1 MRTESDSMGTIE
13 VPDEVYWGAQTARSL
28 IHFNIGEDR
37 MPPELIRAIGI
48 LKKAAALVNN
58 DLGKLPKEKAQLI
71 IAAADEV
78 IAGKLN
84 DHFPLRIWQTG
95 SGTQTNMN
103 ANEVIANRAIELAGG
118 QKGSKKPIH
127 PNDDVNMSQSSNDT
141 FPTAMHIAAAMV
153 LNEKL
158 IPALE
163 ELQAVL
169 DNKSREFANVVKT
182 GRTHLQDATP
192 LTVGQEISGWSS
204 LVGRDLERIRIAIDG
219 LYDLALGGTAVGTG
233 LNTHPEFAE
242 RASKK
247 IAELTQMPFRSH
259 PNKFAALSAHD
270 ELVFASG
277 ALATCAGSLM
287 KIANDVRWLASGPRC
302 GIGEFSIPENE
313 PGSSIMPGKVNPTQC
328 EAVTM
333 VAVQVHGNHAAIAFG
348 GSQGNF
354 ELNVFKP
361 VIIHNFLHSVRL
373 LTDVSGSFV
382 RHCLTG
388 LEVNRAR
395 IDYFVSRSLML
406 VTALSP
412 IIGYDKCAKLA
423 HYAHEHDLS
432 LREANQALKFLSDE
446 EFQKVVRP
454 ETMTKPDEASH
465 AGRRKSPVPTV
476 RS

>member
-1 MRTESDSMGTIE
+1 
-13 VPDEVYWGAQTARSL
+13 
-28 IHFNIGEDR
+28 
-37 MPPELIRAIGI
+37 
-48 LKKAAALVNN
+48 
-58 DLGKLPKEKAQLI
+58 
-71 IAAADEV
+71 
-78 IAGKLN
+78 
-84 DHFPLRIWQTG
+84 
-95 SGTQTNMN
+95 
-103 ANEVIANRAIELAGG
+103 LAGG
-118 QKGSKKPIH
+118 QKGSKKPVH

-141 FPTAMHIAAAMV
+141 FPTAMHIAAAVV

-163 ELQAVL
+163 GLQTVL
-169 DNKSREFANVVKT
+169 DDKSREFANVVKT

-204 LVGRDLERIRIAIDG
+204 LVGRDLGRLRIALDG

-277 ALATCAGSLM
+277 ALETCAGSLM
-287 KIANDVRWLASGPRC
+287 KIANDIRWLASGPRC

-328 EAVTM
+328 EAITM
-333 VAVQVHGNHAAIAFG
+333 VAVQVHGNHAAIAFA

-361 VIIHNFLHSVRL
+361 VIIYNFLHSVRL
-373 LTDVSGSFV
+373 LTDVSRSFV
-382 RHCLTG
+382 SHCLTG
-388 LEVNRAR
+388 LEVNRGR

-432 LREANQALKFLSDE
+432 LREANQALKFLADE

-454 ETMTKPDEASH
+454 ETMTKPDEA
-465 AGRRKSPVPTV
+465 
-476 RS
+476 

>member
-28 IHFNIGEDR
+28 VYFNIGEDR

-48 LKKAAALVNN
+48 LKKAAALVNT
-58 DLGKLPKEKAQLI
+58 DLGKLAKEKTQLI

-127 PNDDVNMSQSSNDT
+127 PNDHVNMSQSSNDT
-141 FPTAMHIAAAMV
+141 FPTAMHIAAAIV

-204 LVGRDLERIRIAIDG
+204 LVRRDLDRIRIAIDG

-242 RASKK
+242 RASQK

-302 GIGEFSIPENE
+302 GIGELSIPENE

-373 LTDVSGSFV
+373 LTDVSASFV

-388 LEVNRAR
+388 LEVNKAR

-412 IIGYDKCAKLA
+412 TIGYDKCAKLA
-423 HYAHEHDLS
+423 HYAHEHNLT
-432 LREANQALKFLSDE
+432 LREANHALKFLSDE
-446 EFQKVVRP
+446 EFQKGVRP
-454 ETMTKPDEASH
+454 ETMTRPDEA
-465 AGRRKSPVPTV
+465 
-476 RS
+476 